1 MIAVSLYIFQYNV
14 FCDIIQICMEVFL
27 GIPAADGIGIG
38 TAFVIP
44 DAVKR
49 AIPQHHIKLDQVSKG
64 WTRYENAVQTI
75 TLELSEHLDSLSKTD
90 PKDRAQRE
98 VFETYVLM
106 LSDPVFTKELKDFFE
121 TELFNIEYT
130 VQFKAEEYANK
141 LRQSGNDYLSERAQ
155 DITDIFGRVL
165 DEMLDI
171 HPFDIQQVPDG
182 SVIIANSLSSSD
194 TIILSKRKIVGLA
207 LTEGGV
213 SSHVV
218 ILARNYGIPT
228 VVGLDDISKKVKNG
242 ETVII
247 DGKTA
252 EVLVS
257 PDRSTIEENKAKI
270 REEYQRKQS
279 LKSFLDKP
287 ALTKDGTEF
296 KLYANIGTPEEAEV
310 AAAEGADGIGLFRTE
325 FLYMAQGGASLNA
338 AARSF
343 SEQNQFEAYKQVL
356 QIMGDKPVTIRT
368 LDAGGDKLINSVD
381 IPIVDEKNPL
391 MGMRAVRLSLAY
403 PNLLKTQLRALFRA
417 GVYGNLKIMF
427 PLITSVGQVKKLL
440 GLVDEVKKELKS
452 ENVPFKE
459 DVPVGIMI
467 ETAAAALVSDCL
479 AKVSDFFSLGT
490 NDLTQYTLAV
500 DRENPRVSDLYNEFN
515 LAVLRLIQMTI
526 NAANEA
532 GIPVSVCGEMA
543 GRHDSIMVLG
553 GMGIRNL
560 SMSPKQIS
568 ATKELLSRFTIKEL
582 QAISDKHLDNMWEM
596 NH

>member
-1 MIAVSLYIFQYNV
+1 
-14 FCDIIQICMEVFL
+14 MEVFL

-49 AIPQHHIKLDQVSKG
+49 AIPQHHIKIDQVSKG
-64 WTRYENAVQTI
+64 WTRYESAVQSV
-75 TLELSEHLDSLSKTD
+75 TLEISEHLDSLSKTD
-90 PKDRAQRE
+90 PKDKAQRE
-98 VFETYVLM
+98 VFETYILM
-106 LSDPVFTKELKDFFE
+106 LSDPVFTKEVKDFFE
-121 TELFNIEYT
+121 KELFNIEYT
-130 VQFKAEEYANK
+130 IQFKAEEYATK
-141 LRQSGNDYLSERAQ
+141 LRQAGNYYLSERAQ

-171 HPFDIQQVPDG
+171 HPFDINQVPDG
-182 SVIIANSLSSSD
+182 SVILANSLSSAD
-194 TIILSKRKIVGLA
+194 TIILSKRKIAGLA

-228 VVGLDDISKKVKNG
+228 VVGLENISKKVRNG

-257 PDRSTIEENKAKI
+257 PDKATIDENKAKI
-270 REEYQRKQS
+270 REEYLRKQS

-287 ALTKDGTEF
+287 ALTKDGTKF

-310 AAAEGADGIGLFRTE
+310 AVAEGADGIGLFRTE
-325 FLYMAQGGASLNA
+325 FLYMSQSGASLNA

-381 IPIVDEKNPL
+381 IPILDEKNPL
-391 MGMRAVRLSLAY
+391 MGLRAVRLSLAY
-403 PNLLKTQLRALFRA
+403 PNVLKTQLRALYRA
-417 GVYGNLKIMF
+417 SVYGNLRIMF
-427 PLITSVGQVKKLL
+427 PLITSVNQVRECLEI
-440 GLVDEVKKELKS
+440 VEEVKKELTYEKV
-452 ENVPFKE
+452 EFKK
-459 DVPVGIMI
+459 DIPVGIMI

-479 AKVSDFFSLGT
+479 TKVSDFFSLGT
-490 NDLTQYTLAV
+490 NDLTQYTLAI
-500 DRENPRVSDLYNEFN
+500 DRENPHVSELYNEFN
-515 LAVLRLIQMTI
+515 LAVLRLIQMTV
-526 NAANEA
+526 NASNEA
-532 GIPVSVCGEMA
+532 NIPISVCGEMA
-543 GRHDSIMVLG
+543 GRQDSIMVLA

-560 SMSPKQIS
+560 SMSPKLIS
-568 ATKELLSRFTIKEL
+568 ATKELLSRFTIEEL

-596 NH
+596 NI

>member
-1 MIAVSLYIFQYNV
+1 
-14 FCDIIQICMEVFL
+14 MEVFL

-44 DAVKR
+44 DPVKR
-49 AIPQHHIKLDQVSKG
+49 AIPQHHIKIDQVTNG
-64 WTRYENAVQTI
+64 WARYEAAVQSV
-75 TLELSEHLDSLSKTD
+75 TLEISEHLDSLSKTD
-90 PKDRAQRE
+90 PKDKVQRE
-98 VFETYVLM
+98 VFETYILM
-106 LSDPVFTKELKDFFE
+106 LSDPVFTKEVKDFFE
-121 TELFNIEYT
+121 KELFNIEYT
-130 VQFKAEEYANK
+130 IQFKAEEYATK
-141 LRQSGNDYLSERAQ
+141 LRQAGNYYLSERAQ

-171 HPFDIQQVPDG
+171 HPFDINQVPDG
-182 SVIIANSLSSSD
+182 SVILANSLSSAD
-194 TIILSKRKIVGLA
+194 TIILSKRKIAGLA

-228 VVGLDDISKKVKNG
+228 VVGLENISKKVRNG

-257 PDRSTIEENKAKI
+257 PDKSTIDENKAKI
-270 REEYQRKQS
+270 REEYLRKQS

-287 ALTKDGTEF
+287 AVTKDGTKF
-296 KLYANIGTPEEAEV
+296 KLYANIGTPEEAEI

-325 FLYMAQGGASLNA
+325 FLYMSQSGASLNA

-381 IPIVDEKNPL
+381 IPILDEKNPL
-391 MGMRAVRLSLAY
+391 MGLRAVRLSLAY
-403 PNLLKTQLRALFRA
+403 PNVLKTQLRALYRA
-417 GVYGNLKIMF
+417 SVYGNLQIMF
-427 PLITSVGQVKKLL
+427 PLITSVNQVKECLE
-440 GLVDEVKKELKS
+440 LVEEVKKELTC
-452 ENVPFKE
+452 EQIEFKK
-459 DVPVGIMI
+459 DIPIGIMI
-467 ETAAAALVSDCL
+467 ETAAAALVTDCL
-479 AKVSDFFSLGT
+479 TKVSDFFSLGT
-490 NDLTQYTLAV
+490 NDLTQYTLAI
-500 DRENPRVSDLYNEFN
+500 DRENPHVAELYNEFN
-515 LAVLRLIQMTI
+515 LAVLRLIHMTVK
-526 NAANEA
+526 ASNEA
-532 GIPVSVCGEMA
+532 NIPISVCGEMA
-543 GRHDSIMVLG
+543 GRQDSIMVLA

-560 SMSPKQIS
+560 SMSPKLIS

-582 QAISDKHLDNMWEM
+582 QAISDQHLDNMWEM
-596 NH
+596 NI

>member
-1 MIAVSLYIFQYNV
+1 
-14 FCDIIQICMEVFL
+14 MEVFL

-44 DAVKR
+44 DPVKR
-49 AIPQHHIKLDQVSKG
+49 AIPQHHIKIDQVTNG
-64 WTRYENAVQTI
+64 WTRYEAAVQSV
-75 TLELSEHLDSLSKTD
+75 TLEISEHLDSLSKTD
-90 PKDRAQRE
+90 PKDKVQRE
-98 VFETYVLM
+98 VFETYILM
-106 LSDPVFTKELKDFFE
+106 LSDPVFTKEVKDFFE
-121 TELFNIEYT
+121 KELFNIEYT
-130 VQFKAEEYANK
+130 IQFKAEEYATK
-141 LRQSGNDYLSERAQ
+141 LRQAGNYYLSERAQ

-171 HPFDIQQVPDG
+171 HPFDINQVPDG
-182 SVIIANSLSSSD
+182 SVILANSLSSAD
-194 TIILSKRKIVGLA
+194 TIILSKRKIAGLA

-228 VVGLDDISKKVKNG
+228 VVGLENISKKVRNG

-257 PDRSTIEENKAKI
+257 PDKSTIDENKAKI
-270 REEYQRKQS
+270 REEYLRKQS

-287 ALTKDGTEF
+287 AVTKDGTKF

-325 FLYMAQGGASLNA
+325 FLYMSQSGASLNA

-381 IPIVDEKNPL
+381 IPILDEKNPL
-391 MGMRAVRLSLAY
+391 MGLRAIRLSLAY
-403 PNLLKTQLRALFRA
+403 PNVLKTQLRALYRA
-417 GVYGNLKIMF
+417 SVYGNLQIMF
-427 PLITSVGQVKKLL
+427 PLITSVNQVKECLE
-440 GLVDEVKKELKS
+440 LVEEVKKELTC
-452 ENVPFKE
+452 EQIEFKK
-459 DVPVGIMI
+459 DIPIGIMI
-467 ETAAAALVSDCL
+467 ETAAAALVTDCL
-479 AKVSDFFSLGT
+479 TKVSDFFSLGT
-490 NDLTQYTLAV
+490 NDLTQYTLAI
-500 DRENPRVSDLYNEFN
+500 DRENPHVAELYNEFN
-515 LAVLRLIQMTI
+515 LAVLRLIHMTVK
-526 NAANEA
+526 ASNEA
-532 GIPVSVCGEMA
+532 NIPISVCGEMA
-543 GRHDSIMVLG
+543 GRQDSIMVLA

-560 SMSPKQIS
+560 SMSPKLIS

-582 QAISDKHLDNMWEM
+582 QAISDQHLDNMWEM
-596 NH
+596 NI

>member
-1 MIAVSLYIFQYNV
+1 
-14 FCDIIQICMEVFL
+14 MEVFL

-44 DAVKR
+44 DPVKR
-49 AIPQHHIKLDQVSKG
+49 AIPQHHIKIDQVTNE
-64 WTRYENAVQTI
+64 WTRYEAAVQSV
-75 TLELSEHLDSLSKTD
+75 TLEISEHLDSLSKTD
-90 PKDRAQRE
+90 PKDKVQRE
-98 VFETYVLM
+98 VFETYILM
-106 LSDPVFTKELKDFFE
+106 LSDPVFTKEVKDFFE
-121 TELFNIEYT
+121 KELFNIEYT
-130 VQFKAEEYANK
+130 IQFKAEEYATK
-141 LRQSGNDYLSERAQ
+141 LRQAGNYYLSERAQ

-171 HPFDIQQVPDG
+171 HPFDINQVPDG
-182 SVIIANSLSSSD
+182 SVILANSLSSAD
-194 TIILSKRKIVGLA
+194 TIILSKRKIAGLA

-228 VVGLDDISKKVKNG
+228 VVGLENISKKVRNG

-257 PDRSTIEENKAKI
+257 PDKSTIDENKAKI
-270 REEYQRKQS
+270 REEYLRKQS

-287 ALTKDGTEF
+287 AVTKDGTKF

-325 FLYMAQGGASLNA
+325 FLYMSQSGATLNA

-381 IPIVDEKNPL
+381 IPILDEKNPL
-391 MGMRAVRLSLAY
+391 MGLRAIRLSLAY
-403 PNLLKTQLRALFRA
+403 PNVLKTQLRALYRA
-417 GVYGNLKIMF
+417 SVYGNLQIMF
-427 PLITSVGQVKKLL
+427 PLITSVNQVKECLE
-440 GLVDEVKKELKS
+440 LVEEVKKELTC
-452 ENVPFKE
+452 EQIEFKK
-459 DVPVGIMI
+459 DIPIGIMI
-467 ETAAAALVSDCL
+467 ETAAAALVTDCL
-479 AKVSDFFSLGT
+479 TKVSDFFSLGT
-490 NDLTQYTLAV
+490 NDLTQYTLAI
-500 DRENPRVSDLYNEFN
+500 DRENPHVAELYNEFN
-515 LAVLRLIQMTI
+515 LAVLRLIHMTVK
-526 NAANEA
+526 ASNEA
-532 GIPVSVCGEMA
+532 NIPISVCGEMA
-543 GRHDSIMVLG
+543 GRQDSILVLA

-560 SMSPKQIS
+560 SMSPKLIS

-582 QAISDKHLDNMWEM
+582 QAISDQHLDNMWEM
-596 NH
+596 NI

>member
-1 MIAVSLYIFQYNV
+1 
-14 FCDIIQICMEVFL
+14 MEVFL

-44 DAVKR
+44 DPVKR
-49 AIPQHHIKLDQVSKG
+49 AIPQHHIKIDQVTKG
-64 WTRYENAVQTI
+64 WTRYEAAVQSV
-75 TLELSEHLDSLSKTD
+75 TLEISEHLDSLSKTD
-90 PKDRAQRE
+90 PKDKAQRE
-98 VFETYVLM
+98 VFETYILM
-106 LSDPVFTKELKDFFE
+106 LSDPVFTKEVKDFFE
-121 TELFNIEYT
+121 KELFNIEYT
-130 VQFKAEEYANK
+130 IQFKAEEYASK
-141 LRQSGNDYLSERAQ
+141 LRQAGNYYLSERAQ

-171 HPFDIQQVPDG
+171 HPFDINQVPDG
-182 SVIIANSLSSSD
+182 SVILANSLSSAD
-194 TIILSKRKIVGLA
+194 TIILSKRKIAGLA

-228 VVGLDDISKKVKNG
+228 VVGLENISKKVRNG

-257 PDRSTIEENKAKI
+257 PDKSTIDENKAKI
-270 REEYQRKQS
+270 REEYLRKQS
-279 LKSFLDKP
+279 LKRFLDKP
-287 ALTKDGTEF
+287 AVTKDGTKF

-325 FLYMAQGGASLNA
+325 FLYMSQSGASLNA

-381 IPIVDEKNPL
+381 IPILDEKNPL
-391 MGMRAVRLSLAY
+391 MGLRAVRLSLAY
-403 PNLLKTQLRALFRA
+403 PNVLKTQLRALYRA
-417 GVYGNLKIMF
+417 SVYGNLQIMF
-427 PLITSVGQVKKLL
+427 PLITSVNQVKECLEI
-440 GLVDEVKKELKS
+440 VEEVKKELTY
-452 ENVPFKE
+452 EQIEFKK
-459 DVPVGIMI
+459 DIPIGIMI
-467 ETAAAALVSDCL
+467 ETAAAALVTDCL
-479 AKVSDFFSLGT
+479 TKVSDFFSLGT
-490 NDLTQYTLAV
+490 NDLTQYTLAI
-500 DRENPRVSDLYNEFN
+500 DRENPHVAELYNEFN
-515 LAVLRLIQMTI
+515 LAVLRLIQMTVK
-526 NAANEA
+526 ASNEA
-532 GIPVSVCGEMA
+532 NIPLSVCGEMA
-543 GRHDSIMVLG
+543 GRQDSIMVLA

-560 SMSPKQIS
+560 SMSPKLIS

-582 QAISDKHLDNMWEM
+582 QAISDQHLDNMWEM
-596 NH
+596 NI

>member
-1 MIAVSLYIFQYNV
+1 
-14 FCDIIQICMEVFL
+14 MEVFL

-44 DAVKR
+44 DPVKR
-49 AIPQHHIKLDQVSKG
+49 AIPQHHIKIDQVTNE
-64 WTRYENAVQTI
+64 WTRYEAAVQSV
-75 TLELSEHLDSLSKTD
+75 TLEISEHLDSLSKTD
-90 PKDRAQRE
+90 PKDKVQRE
-98 VFETYVLM
+98 VFETYILM
-106 LSDPVFTKELKDFFE
+106 LSDPVFTKEVKDFFE
-121 TELFNIEYT
+121 KELFNIEYT
-130 VQFKAEEYANK
+130 IQFKAEEYATK
-141 LRQSGNDYLSERAQ
+141 LRQAGNYYLSERAQ

-171 HPFDIQQVPDG
+171 HPFDINQVPDG
-182 SVIIANSLSSSD
+182 SVILANSLSSAD
-194 TIILSKRKIVGLA
+194 TIILSKRKIAGLA

-228 VVGLDDISKKVKNG
+228 VVGLENISKKVRNG

-257 PDRSTIEENKAKI
+257 PDKSTIDENKAKI
-270 REEYQRKQS
+270 REEYLRKQS

-287 ALTKDGTEF
+287 AVTKDGTKF

-310 AAAEGADGIGLFRTE
+310 AVAEGADGIGLFRTE
-325 FLYMAQGGASLNA
+325 FLYMSQSGASLNA

-381 IPIVDEKNPL
+381 IPILDEKNPL
-391 MGMRAVRLSLAY
+391 MGLRAIRLSLAY
-403 PNLLKTQLRALFRA
+403 PNVLKTQLRALYRA
-417 GVYGNLKIMF
+417 SVYGNLQIMF
-427 PLITSVGQVKKLL
+427 PLITSVNQVKECLE
-440 GLVDEVKKELKS
+440 LVEEVKKELTC
-452 ENVPFKE
+452 EQIEFKK
-459 DVPVGIMI
+459 DIPIGIMI
-467 ETAAAALVSDCL
+467 ETAAAALVADCL
-479 AKVSDFFSLGT
+479 TKVSDFFSLGT
-490 NDLTQYTLAV
+490 NDLTQYTLAI
-500 DRENPRVSDLYNEFN
+500 DRENPHVAELYNEFN
-515 LAVLRLIQMTI
+515 LAVLRLIHMTVK
-526 NAANEA
+526 ASNEA
-532 GIPVSVCGEMA
+532 NIPISVCGEMA
-543 GRHDSIMVLG
+543 GRQDSIMVLA

-560 SMSPKQIS
+560 SMSPKLIS

-582 QAISDKHLDNMWEM
+582 QAISDQHLDNMWEM
-596 NH
+596 NI

>member
-1 MIAVSLYIFQYNV
+1 
-14 FCDIIQICMEVFL
+14 MEVFL

-44 DAVKR
+44 DPVKR
-49 AIPQHHIKLDQVSKG
+49 AIPQHHIKIDQVTNE
-64 WTRYENAVQTI
+64 WTRYEAAVQSA
-75 TLELSEHLDSLSKTD
+75 TLEISEHLDSLSKTD
-90 PKDRAQRE
+90 PKDKVQRE
-98 VFETYVLM
+98 VFETYILM
-106 LSDPVFTKELKDFFE
+106 LSDPVFTKEVKDFFE
-121 TELFNIEYT
+121 KELFNIEYT
-130 VQFKAEEYANK
+130 IQFKAEEYATK
-141 LRQSGNDYLSERAQ
+141 LRQAGNYYLSERAQ

-171 HPFDIQQVPDG
+171 HPFDINQVPDG
-182 SVIIANSLSSSD
+182 SVILANSLSSAD
-194 TIILSKRKIVGLA
+194 TIILSKRKIAGLA

-228 VVGLDDISKKVKNG
+228 VVGLENISKKVRNG

-257 PDRSTIEENKAKI
+257 PDKSTIDENKAKI
-270 REEYQRKQS
+270 REEYLRKQS

-287 ALTKDGTEF
+287 AVTKDGTKF
-296 KLYANIGTPEEAEV
+296 KLYANIGTPEEAEI

-325 FLYMAQGGASLNA
+325 FLYMSQSGASLNA

-381 IPIVDEKNPL
+381 IPILDEKNPL
-391 MGMRAVRLSLAY
+391 MGLRAVRLSLAY
-403 PNLLKTQLRALFRA
+403 PNVLKTQLRALYRA
-417 GVYGNLKIMF
+417 SVYGNLQIMF
-427 PLITSVGQVKKLL
+427 PLITSVNQVKECLE
-440 GLVDEVKKELKS
+440 LVEEVKKELTC
-452 ENVPFKE
+452 EQIEFKK
-459 DVPVGIMI
+459 DIPIGIMI
-467 ETAAAALVSDCL
+467 ETAAAALVTDCL
-479 AKVSDFFSLGT
+479 TKVSDFFSLGT
-490 NDLTQYTLAV
+490 NDLTQYTLAI
-500 DRENPRVSDLYNEFN
+500 DRENPHVAELYNEFN
-515 LAVLRLIQMTI
+515 LAVLRLIHMTVK
-526 NAANEA
+526 ASNEA
-532 GIPVSVCGEMA
+532 NIPISVCGEMA
-543 GRHDSIMVLG
+543 GRQDSIMVLA

-560 SMSPKQIS
+560 SMSPKLIS

-582 QAISDKHLDNMWEM
+582 QAISDQHLDNMWEM
-596 NH
+596 NI